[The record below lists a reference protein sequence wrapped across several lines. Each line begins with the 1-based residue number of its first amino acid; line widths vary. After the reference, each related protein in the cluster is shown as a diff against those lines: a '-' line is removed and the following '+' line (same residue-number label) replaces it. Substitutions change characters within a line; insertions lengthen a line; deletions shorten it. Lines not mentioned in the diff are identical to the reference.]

1 MLKIIYKLTLEEFN
15 LIRPNIPQM
24 PGIYKY
30 YDIELNLLYVGKA
43 KNIRNRV
50 SQYFLEN
57 KMAST
62 RLKMLVKQIFSI
74 EFAVVANENDA
85 LILENGL
92 IKEHQPKYN
101 IRLKDDKTYP
111 FIAFKNESFPRVFFT
126 RKFVKDGS
134 DYVGPFTSV
143 LLAKDIFKTIKTLFP
158 LRTCKLNLSQTN
170 IKSGKFKVCLEYHI
184 GNCKAPCVGFQ
195 NETEY
200 KNTILSI
207 KDILKGKFGEI
218 RDYMALQM
226 TQNAENLNFEQAEV
240 WKSKLLKLK
249 DFETKSVIFNPKWD
263 KILAVN
269 IYSTENK
276 KILNY
281 LKISNGTVVG
291 TKSYE
296 VEYKFEETDREIY
309 EHFTTDY
316 LLSNTDIEEVVL
328 PEEISE
334 LPNKVRQVIP
344 LIGDKK
350 RLIELSYHNARSFA
364 MTLFTD
370 PKFEKKRNEFS
381 ILKELQDKLR
391 LNQLPIHIECFDN
404 SNIQGTNPVSACV
417 VFKQGKP
424 SKKDYRHF
432 HIKTVEGPNDFDSM
446 KEVIYRRYK
455 RMVEEGETL
464 PQLIIVDGGKGQL
477 SSAIESLDKLGIS
490 EQVPIVGIAK
500 RLEEIYFKNDSIPLY
515 IDKKSPALK
524 LIQQLRDEAHR
535 FGLSFH
541 RNLRSKAMITSSLDQ
556 IEGLGDKTI
565 DKLYK
570 KYKTIQNMK
579 LATEEEL
586 KELIGTNRMHI
597 LKNFFNQEL

>member
-1 MLKIIYKLTLEEFN
+1 MSYKIKGILTLEEYN
-15 LIRPNIPQM
+15 IIRPNIPQS

-30 YDIELNLLYVGKA
+30 YDVNHQLLYVGKA
-43 KNIRNRV
+43 KNIRNRT

-57 KMAST
+57 KTTST
-62 RLKMLVKQIFSI
+62 RLRMMVRQIATI

-126 RKFVKDGS
+126 RKFIKDGS

-143 LLAKDIFKTIKTLFP
+143 LLAKDIFHTIKTIFP
-158 LRTCKLNLSQTN
+158 LRTCKLNLSAEN

-184 GNCKAPCVGFQ
+184 GNCKAPCVGYQ
-195 NETEY
+195 DESDY
-200 KNTILSI
+200 QKTIRNI

-218 RDYMALQM
+218 KDYMMIQMNQTAEALQ
-226 TQNAENLNFEQAEV
+226 FEQAEG
-240 WKSKLLKLK
+240 WKTKLLKLN

-263 KILAVN
+263 NILAVN
-269 IYSTENK
+269 IYSTEHK

-281 LKISNGTVVG
+281 LKISNGTVVS

-296 VEYKFEETDREIY
+296 VEYKFEEKDQEIY
-309 EHFTTDY
+309 EHFVTDY
-316 LLSNTDIEEVVL
+316 LLEHPEIEEVVL
-328 PEEISE
+328 SEEISK
-334 LPNKVRQVIP
+334 LPNKTRQVIP

-350 RLIELSYHNARSFA
+350 KLLDLSYFNARSFA

-370 PKFEKKRNEFS
+370 PKFEKKRKEFS
-381 ILKELQDKLR
+381 VLKELQDKLR
-391 LNQLPIHIECFDN
+391 LTQLPIHIECFDN
-404 SNIQGTNPVSACV
+404 SNIQGTHPVSACV

-455 RMVEEGETL
+455 RMVEEGEDL

-477 SSAIESLDKLGIS
+477 SSAIESLDTLGIS
-490 EQVPIVGIAK
+490 EKVPIVGIAK

-541 RNLRSKAMITSSLDQ
+541 RNLRSKSMITSTLDQ
-556 IEGLGDKTI
+556 IEGLGDKSI
-565 DKLYK
+565 DSLYK
-570 KYKTIQNMK
+570 KYRTIQNMK
-579 LATEEEL
+579 EAPIEEL
-586 KELIGTNRMHI
+586 HELLGKKRTQI
-597 LKNFFNQEL
+597 LKDFFEEN